1 MATTVNPAETAGV
14 EAEKQAA
21 GHHPHEVMVIV
32 HIHDDDYRGTQEF
45 KVSRHATL
53 LHMMA
58 EATRLAGLSL
68 LPPEGRPFDKLYR
81 GDDTSTGAIE
91 DLDEP
96 VGECI
101 REAVGHPHFLIELAR
116 AFRVNNR
123 WAVAPA
129 RDMTPRAIL
138 ALPEI
143 NLDYQEFTLYPPDS
157 DDPLP
162 LDTPVC
168 VKRGTDFEAQR
179 DGKYGKGP
187 A

>member
-1 MATTVNPAETAGV
+1 MTVALNSAKIAGV

-21 GHHPHEVMVIV
+21 GHHPHEVIVIV

-45 KVSRHATL
+45 KVSRHTTL

-58 EATRLAGLSL
+58 EATRLAGISL
-68 LPPEGRPFDKLYR
+68 LPSEDRPFDKLYR
-81 GDDTSTGAIE
+81 GDETSTGTIE
-91 DLDEP
+91 HLDET
-96 VGECI
+96 VGESI
-101 REAVGHPHFLIELAR
+101 RDAIGHPHFLIELAR

-123 WAVAPA
+123 WAVAPD

-138 ALPEI
+138 ALSQI
-143 NLDYQEFTLYPPDS
+143 KLDYQEFTLYAPDS

-179 DGKYGKGP
+179 DGKYGKGL